1 MNLPCGLIK
10 DLLPLYAEQMTGE
23 ETTVL
28 VKEHLERCAH
38 CREALNRLDQ
48 PESAPA
54 ESVQA
59 MQKLKKSLRTRR
71 WRAAA
76 LAALAVFLPL
86 FTFFAR
92 SVVKEYLPYSQGLV
106 TVEGV
111 RSFDPDLGLQ
121 GSGSVTGFGVR
132 TDAYQESALYLSH
145 DSRIQGCQYEMVED
159 PDTGERTLFILA
171 YTWPSVEYLID
182 DTVGR
187 PNLHIGAPQTPDPD
201 KRSTSVICPAPDRV
215 IYGFGGDQVLL
226 YGEAMNGGVEI
237 LPRLVLGYYLLIAL
251 ALAIVLG
258 ISALLLRRKKAGPV
272 LRQIFLVPVS
282 WILGQFLVKGFIT
295 VSFDIP
301 WDCLMILISAVASYA
316 MLSLAWQALLQ
327 WKKDRA

>member
-23 ETTVL
+23 ETNVL
-28 VKEHLERCAH
+28 VKEHLESCAD
-38 CREALNRLDQ
+38 CREALNRLDK
-48 PESAPA
+48 PEPAPA
-54 ESVQA
+54 GSVQA
-59 MQKLKKSLRTRR
+59 MRKLKKNLRTRR
-71 WRAAA
+71 RRAAA

-132 TDAYQESALYLSH
+132 TDEYQERALYLSH

-171 YTWPSVEYLID
+171 YAWPSVEYRID
-182 DTVGR
+182 DTIER
-187 PNLHIGAPQTPDPD
+187 SNLHIGAPPRPDPD
-201 KRSTSVICPAPDRV
+201 KRSTSVICPVPDRV

-226 YGEAMNGGVEI
+226 YGEPMNGGVEI

-251 ALAIVLG
+251 ALVIVLG

-282 WILGQFLVKGFIT
+282 WILGHVLVKGFIT
-295 VSFDIP
+295 VSFDIQ
-301 WDCLMILISAVASYA
+301 WDCLMILISAAASYTL
-316 MLSLAWQALLQ
+316 LSLTWQALLQ
-327 WKKDRA
+327 WKKDRE